1 MTMKT
6 GAIILSFILTMVIT
20 TSQLIRTENYYH
32 PEFRENKS
40 SNGMVYAYPPA
51 VGILTK
57 SKNCLS
63 CHASNGPWSDESNN
77 IIDMLDA
84 DSKASLKKSDGSFL
98 LEVKRNQTKTV
109 LTVIGRRKEDL
120 TESPYR
126 NAWIYVD
133 PQTIET
139 SSLSKF
145 APGWECNLQLSC
157 RVVGDI
163 LEKYDGAK
171 ITSLPMTL
179 RPTDAA
185 RDGELQLQVMFTK
198 GESVKGNAKQG
209 MMGNYFERKVKL
221 RIVE

>member
-1 MTMKT
+1 MKT
-6 GAIILSFILTMVIT
+6 KAIILTIILTMVIT
-20 TSQLIRTENYYH
+20 ISQFIGTKNYYH

-40 SNGMVYAYPPA
+40 SYGMTYAYPPS

-57 SKNCLS
+57 SKNCLA
-63 CHASNGPWSDESNN
+63 CHSSNGPWSDESKN
-77 IIDMLDA
+77 IIDVLEA
-84 DSKASLKKSDGSFL
+84 DTKKSLKQPDGSFL
-98 LEVKRNQTKTV
+98 IEVKRNQTKTV
-109 LTVIGRRKEDL
+109 LTVIGRTKEDV

-145 APGWECNLQLSC
+145 APGWECNLQLAC
-157 RVVGDI
+157 RVVGDK
-163 LEKYDGAK
+163 LENYDGAK

-185 RDGELQLQVMFTK
+185 RDGELQLQVMLTK

-209 MMGNYFERKVKL
+209 TMGNYFEKKVKL
-221 RIVE
+221 KVVE